1 MKLTGMLALAASTA
15 LLANTNTASA
25 QGPGNGVSKTTYSAS
40 DPWRGMAFV
49 QKYFPTTAAEGR
61 CRC

>member
-1 MKLTGMLALAASTA
+1 MKLGILALAGSTV

-40 DPWRGMAFV
+40 DPWTGMAFV
-49 QKYFPTTAAEGR
+49 QKYFPTTAAEGGSR
-61 CRC
+61 S